1 MQEERLALI
10 FKCRHREISGNLI
23 LDIDFERNEKG

>member
-1 MQEERLALI
+1 MKNTLSLI
-10 FKCRHREISGNLI
+10 FKCRNRKIFGNLI

>member
-1 MQEERLALI
+1 MENALPLI
-10 FKCRHREISGNLI
+10 FTCRHRKIFGNLI

>member
-10 FKCRHREISGNLI
+10 FKCRNREIFGNLI